1 MTGMTAGRRVLVV
14 GAGIA
19 GLAAALRFH
28 RDGWEVLVVERA
40 PARRSGGYLVNLHG
54 PGYDAAERMGLVSAL
69 AQRDAGFFTTVLVH
83 ADGREKLTVPA
94 AITEAAVGARAV
106 SVLRGDVES
115 VLYEAVADKVR
126 IRFATT
132 VRAVDGHA
140 DGIRAELSDGTRI
153 DADLLIGADGV
164 HSGIRDLVFGTGN
177 DHLVDMRTVVA
188 AFPLGALP
196 DQVPAGVGTT
206 YIGTGRTAA
215 VMNLGSGRS
224 SAFFTY
230 RSADPEAEV
239 ARGPVAALTGAFGD
253 LGGGVAEALT
263 QLEKDPG
270 SAYFDSIS
278 QVTLAEWSRRRV
290 VLLGDAAWCVTVF
303 AGYGAA
309 LALDGAD
316 RLGAAVSAPGTD
328 IDAALAAWEAEL
340 RPEVVKRQALARRGM
355 VRYLPPTRAH
365 VWLNEAMMR
374 AIQLPGLRGL
384 VRNAVGRAN
393 N

>member
-1 MTGMTAGRRVLVV
+1 M
-14 GAGIA
+14 
-19 GLAAALRFH
+19 
-28 RDGWEVLVVERA
+28 
-40 PARRSGGYLVNLHG
+40 
-54 PGYDAAERMGLVSAL
+54 
-69 AQRDAGFFTTVLVH
+69 H

-115 VLYEAVADKVR
+115 LLYEAVADKVR

-132 VRAVDGHA
+132 VRAVDEHA

-206 YIGTGRTAA
+206 YIGPGRTAA

-316 RLGAAVSAPGTD
+316 RLGAVSAPGTD

-340 RPEVVKRQALARRGM
+340 RPEVVERQALARRGM

-374 AIQLPGLRGL
+374 AIQLPGPRGL
-384 VRNAVGRAN
+384 VRNAVRRAN